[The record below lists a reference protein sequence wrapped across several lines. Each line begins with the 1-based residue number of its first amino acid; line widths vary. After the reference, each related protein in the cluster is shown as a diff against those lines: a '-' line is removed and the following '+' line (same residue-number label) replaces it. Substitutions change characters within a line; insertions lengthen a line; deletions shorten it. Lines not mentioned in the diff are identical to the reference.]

1 MMGHPFSQDPSN
13 TAAFA
18 AISGSEPLVSGN
30 QHIRAVVIGGGT
42 GAPVSIRTLLSM
54 GFETSAVVAMA
65 DDGVRRAS
73 CAKRRT

>member
-54 GFETSAVVAMA
+54 GFEPTA
-65 DDGVRRAS
+65 GVRRAS